1 MRLKELT
8 PFGVEVKKRLIDRRM
23 SNSEFCRKYNIPMN
37 RFSEILYGSRP
48 GNKYRDR
55 IATILGIE
63 EAA

>member
-1 MRLKELT
+1 M
-8 PFGVEVKKRLIDRRM
+8 KKRLIDRRM
-23 SNSEFCRKYNIPMN
+23 SNSEFCKKYNIPMN

-55 IATILGIE
+55 IAALLGIE